1 MELQIN
7 LRHFPAFKGEASRF
21 PDGYTKGTIRVNLND
36 KELTSEEI
44 CSAMVGHKQV
54 GPIVAQT
61 IANVLERKGLRVIAD
76 SSSDILENDKS
87 PKCVTDIELLKIFT
101 QYRGIGKGKAINII
115 KALRSRNISL
125 TK

>member
-7 LRHFPAFKGEASRF
+7 LRHFPAFKGESSRF
-21 PDGYTKGTIRVNLND
+21 PDGYTKGTIRINLDD

-44 CSAMVGHKQV
+44 CSEIIGHKQV
-54 GPIVAQT
+54 GPVVAQS
-61 IANVLERKGLRVIAD
+61 IATVLERKGLRVIAD
-76 SSSDILENDKS
+76 SSSNILENEKS

-101 QYRGIGKGKAINII
+101 QYRGIGKNKAMNMIR
-115 KALRSRNISL
+115 ALRSRNISL